1 MPIMLSPGVY
11 TQEADYSQYVQDSST
26 CIVGMVGGARRGP
39 VGIPTLVTSQQ
50 QLISIFGKPVEGEY
64 GLYSAL
70 VALTKVSQLYYT
82 RVVRSGIKAVGGVLG
97 TDKILYYGKQ
107 KGADYNGI
115 EVIQSE
121 QDSEDNT
128 FSITVKNASGQTVE
142 TYSELNLSSSSE
154 GYVETVINAQ
164 SEYIQADVQYS
175 GTYSAKS
182 LVLAGGDDTGKYS
195 RAGVEGTNKVVLRSK
210 YFDSDLDGC
219 VAYFTAPDA
228 YGLFDLTVKDTEG
241 NIIESWDGVSL
252 DSDSPRYVESLI
264 NKGSERLVCVVD
276 TRTDAQTGNSVLTLT
291 ESTLTFEGGDN
302 GISGLSV
309 SDIIG
314 ESTGGGLY
322 SFSNPETISV
332 DVLTAPGWTEY
343 SVIRAGIDIAEKRT
357 DCIFLIDCPF
367 GMSAQDMINWTNAT
381 GVYANTNTA
390 FNSSYA
396 AVYWPWLKISDS
408 YTNKDIWLPP
418 SGFVAAQYAYND
430 EVAHPWNAPAGL
442 ERGKITKAIGV
453 ELSPTQGERD
463 AIYGNRNV
471 INPIVNFISNG
482 IVIWGQKTTQRTPSA
497 LDRVNVRRLMCYL
510 KRNISNVTRNFVFE
524 QNIAATWERWKTTVE
539 PILINA
545 KNNGGLYEYK
555 IVTEA
560 TAADIENNRMPI
572 VIYVK
577 PVKAAEFISLTFNIM
592 PYNASFDNV

>member
-39 VGIPTLVTSQQ
+39 IGVPTLVTSQQ
-50 QLISIFGKPVEGEY
+50 QLVSIFGKPVEGEY

-82 RVVRSGIKAVGGVLG
+82 RVVRSGIRAVGGVLG

-107 KGADYNGI
+107 NGVDYNGI

-121 QDSEDNT
+121 QDSEDHS
-128 FSITVKNASGQTVE
+128 FSVTVVSSSGQTLE
-142 TYSELNLSSSSE
+142 TYTNLNLSSSSD
-154 GYVETVINAQ
+154 GYVETVINSQ
-164 SEYIQADVQYS
+164 SDYIQADVQYS
-175 GTYSAKS
+175 GTYSEKS
-182 LVLAGGDDTGKYS
+182 FVLAGGDSTGKYS
-195 RAGVEGTNKVVLRSK
+195 RAGVEGTDKVVLRSR
-210 YFDSDLDGC
+210 YFDSDLNGC
-219 VAYFTAPDA
+219 VAYFTAPDS
-228 YGLFDLTVKDTEG
+228 YGLFDLTVKDVEG
-241 NIIESWDGVSL
+241 NIVESWDGVSL
-252 DSDSPRYVESLI
+252 DNDSPRYVENLI
-264 NKGSERLVCVVD
+264 NKGSDRLICVVD
-276 TRTDAQTGNSVLTLT
+276 TRTDAETGASVLTLT
-291 ESTLTFEGGDN
+291 ESTLTFAGGDN
-302 GISGLSV
+302 GISGMSV
-309 SDIIG
+309 SDVIG

-322 SFSNPETISV
+322 SFSNPETISI
-332 DVLTAPGWTEY
+332 DVLTAPGWSDY
-343 SVIRAGIDIAEKRT
+343 SVIKTGIDIAEQRT
-357 DCIFLIDCPF
+357 DCIFLVDCPF

-390 FNSSYA
+390 LNSSYA
-396 AVYWPWLKISDS
+396 AVYWPWLKISDN

-463 AIYGNRNV
+463 AIYGNRNI

-482 IVIWGQKTTQRTPSA
+482 IVIWGQKTTQRTPSS

-524 QNIAATWERWKTTVE
+524 QNIDATWERWKTTVE

-592 PYNASFDNV
+592 PYSASFDNV

>member
-1 MPIMLSPGVY
+1 MPLNMLSPGVY
-11 TQEADYSQYVQDSST
+11 TREADYSQYVQDSST

-39 VGIPTLVTSQQ
+39 IGIPTLVTSQQ
-50 QLISIFGKPVEGEY
+50 QLVTIFGKPVEGEY

-70 VALTKVSQLYYT
+70 IALTRVSQLYYT
-82 RVVRSGIKAVGGVLG
+82 RVVRSGLKAVGGVMG
-97 TDKILYYGKQ
+97 TDKILYYGK
-107 KGADYNGI
+107 KTGTGYNGF
-115 EVIQSE
+115 EVTQSE
-121 QDSEDNT
+121 QDPENHT
-128 FSITVKNASGQTVE
+128 FSVTVKNASGQTVE
-142 TYSELNLSSSSE
+142 TYTNLNLSTGSN
-154 GYVETVINAQ
+154 GFIETVINEQ
-164 SEYIQADVQYS
+164 SDYIVADVQYS

-195 RAGVEGTNKVVLRSK
+195 RAGVEGTDKIVLRSR
-210 YFDSDLDGC
+210 YYDSDLNGC

-228 YGLFDLTVKDTEG
+228 YGLFDLSVKDEDG

-252 DSDSPRYVESLI
+252 DEDSPRYVENLI
-264 NKGSERLVCVVD
+264 NKNSDRLVCIVD
-276 TRTDAQTGNSVLTLT
+276 TRTDISTGDSLLELT
-291 ESTLTFEGGDN
+291 ESSLTFSGGDN
-302 GISGLSV
+302 GINGLAA
-309 SDIIG
+309 SDVIG

-322 SFSNPETISV
+322 SFSNPETISI
-332 DVLTAPGWTEY
+332 DVLTAPGWSDF
-343 SVIRAGIDIAEKRT
+343 SVIKAGIELAERRT

-367 GMSAQDMINWTNAT
+367 GMSAQDMINWTNGT
-381 GVYANTNTA
+381 GLYENNTA

-396 AVYWPWLKISDS
+396 AVYWPWLKVSDS

-418 SGFVAAQYAYND
+418 SGFIAAQYAYND
-430 EVAHPWNAPAGL
+430 EVAYPWNAPAGL
-442 ERGKITKAIGV
+442 ERGRITKAIGT

-482 IVIWGQKTTQRTPSA
+482 IVIWGQKTTQRTPTA

-510 KRNISNVTRNFVFE
+510 KRNISNMTRNFVFE
-524 QNIAATWERWKTTVE
+524 QNIDSTWERWRTTVE

-560 TAADIENNRMPI
+560 TASDIENNRMPI
-572 VIYVK
+572 IIYVK
-577 PVKAAEFISLTFNIM
+577 PAKTAEFISLTFNIM
-592 PYNASFDNV
+592 PYSASFDNL